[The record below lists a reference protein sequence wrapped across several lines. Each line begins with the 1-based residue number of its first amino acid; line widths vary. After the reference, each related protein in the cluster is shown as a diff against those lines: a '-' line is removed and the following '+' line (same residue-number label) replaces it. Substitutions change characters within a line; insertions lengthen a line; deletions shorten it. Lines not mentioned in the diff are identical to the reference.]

1 MSISNAIICILAY
14 LPLTLVT
21 LSHKTKKN
29 YNTKGD
35 K

>member
-1 MSISNAIICILAY
+1 MYVFNAIICILAY

-21 LSHKTKKN
+21 LSHKAKKN